1 MKKIQIDKDVYGMP
15 EGWHDV
21 IVNQFLELRNCED
34 ADFIKILSVLIN
46 APYDKVFACNPE
58 MIARKV
64 FPMLD
69 WYFDETFNFDEL
81 KIPPKL
87 SVQGKKYPIP
97 RDIRLKSFGQK
108 LHIEEVM
115 REMCDPVSKMPY
127 IVAIYM
133 YPVITKNKFDIE
145 SLDEFTKNTIGNC
158 KITEIYPIANFFL
171 IKLRK
176 YYIKKRKRSLRNIP
190 QMN

>member
-1 MKKIQIDKDVYGMP
+1 MKKIQIDKDVYNLP

-21 IVNQFLELRNCED
+21 IVNQFLELRNCEN
-34 ADFIKILSVLIN
+34 ADFIKILSILIS
-46 APYDKVFACNPE
+46 APYDKVFACDPE
-58 MIARKV
+58 MIAKKV
-64 FPMLD
+64 IPMLG

-87 SVQGKKYPIP
+87 SIRDSEYPIP

-108 LHIEEVM
+108 IHLEEIM
-115 REMCDPVSKMPY
+115 RDMRDPVAKMPY
-127 IVAIYM
+127 VVAIYM
-133 YPVITKNKFDIE
+133 YPVVTKNKFDIE

-171 IKLRK
+171 TKLKK
-176 YYIKKRKRSLRNIP
+176 YFLKKKKRSLRSIP